1 MSSPNDI
8 KDTPLSVCHFYRN
21 VCGLPAE
28 VDPPHTGRIVIRTGA
43 VCGLM
48 MPAFIGSEVKAR
60 LEHHGPETGPI
71 LTHPRSQRWTFLAGA
86 DLPDGIALFAE
97 MSRLQVSIIRGGGI
111 IALPGPGQRPGL
123 FRAWIQP
130 PRDSFRPSGRAVVN
144 AIRESVVQHA
154 SKRRGLVH
162 HAR

>member
-60 LEHHGPETGPI
+60 LERHGTETGPI

-111 IALPGPGQRPGL
+111 IALPGPGRRPGL

-130 PRDSFRPSGRAVVN
+130 PRNSFRPSGRTVVN

-154 SKRRGLVH
+154 SKRRGLAH